1 MSSSKRS
8 LTQQEIEDILMR
20 HMNSTIAFNYN
31 KPSLYEFG
39 RTLGPM
45 FATFAKW
52 PTAIAGEIISE
63 YRTKSMSAATRR
75 VAERYA
81 APLLA
86 FSAVDYML
94 QDRLEEDERLQKL
107 VGKTGI
113 TKAAPITSVA
123 AFTRGDIFT
132 PPAVDTVM
140 QDIITPISK
149 AEGLALT
156 KGLDRAVFTYA
167 PGAGFIKFL
176 TEDIPTFI
184 TGERPEGGTQTERSL
199 RGAGLVE

>member
-1 MSSSKRS
+1 
-8 LTQQEIEDILMR
+8 
-20 HMNSTIAFNYN
+20 
-31 KPSLYEFG
+31 
-39 RTLGPM
+39 M

-63 YRTKSMSAATRR
+63 YRTKPLTAATKR

-81 APLLA
+81 APVLA
-86 FSAVDYML
+86 FAAVDYML
-94 QDRLEEDERLQKL
+94 QDRIEQDERLQKVL
-107 VGKTGI
+107 GKSGI
-113 TKAAPITSVA
+113 TKAAPVTSVT

-132 PPAVDTVM
+132 PPAVDTIM
-140 QDIITPISK
+140 KDIITPVTK
-149 AEGLALT
+149 AEGLALA

-176 TEDIPTFI
+176 TEDIPTII

-199 RGAGLVE
+199 QSLGVTK